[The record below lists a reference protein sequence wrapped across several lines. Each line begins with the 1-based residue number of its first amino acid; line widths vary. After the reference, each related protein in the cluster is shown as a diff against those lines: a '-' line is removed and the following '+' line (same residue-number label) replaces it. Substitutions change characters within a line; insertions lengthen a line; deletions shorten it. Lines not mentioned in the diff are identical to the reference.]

1 MTKVVAAKKAAKR
14 QQTEELER
22 IHGRIVDI
30 LTDAKK
36 YFQKLSEKDLA
47 VLGQNLEVFHE
58 HLRDLKWELYTY
70 RYEMETK
77 PKINELQRY
86 VDQGLKFTSIEI
98 DDKSFCLKDTKNGP
112 KVMPVENEDFWLNF
126 CSTEF
131 PPSSCIV

>member
-1 MTKVVAAKKAAKR
+1 MTKVVATKKAAKR

-98 DDKSFCLKDTKNGP
+98 DYISFCLQDTKNGP
-112 KVMPVENEDFWLNF
+112 KVIEVEDDIAFLNRA
-126 CSTEF
+126 SE
-131 PPSSCIV
+131 VW